1 MNFRRRL
8 ANRCIRNLCQAHVL
22 GTERRPK
29 RCANLSSRFLTV
41 EQKRIW
47 LCDEHFRMQQASKM
61 TEVETRD
68 QQIVLVDCRTKEKSG
83 AEE

>member
-1 MNFRRRL
+1 
-8 ANRCIRNLCQAHVL
+8 
-22 GTERRPK
+22 
-29 RCANLSSRFLTV
+29 V

-61 TEVETRD
+61 IEVETRD